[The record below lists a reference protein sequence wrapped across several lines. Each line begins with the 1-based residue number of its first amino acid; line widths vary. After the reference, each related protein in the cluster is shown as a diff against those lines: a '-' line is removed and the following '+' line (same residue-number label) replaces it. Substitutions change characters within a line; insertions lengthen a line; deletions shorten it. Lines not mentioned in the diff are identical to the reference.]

1 MRGFSQRIKLNRF
14 DKTKQKCYTTLITFR
29 KGKKM
34 KWILV
39 KKSDGERGNAG
50 LKKIY
55 QVIVEDNKVITL
67 WGKAEDVSAQAKQ
80 VKSFAYPFLAKAY
93 ANDKV
98 QSKITRGY
106 KVVLVA

>member
-1 MRGFSQRIKLNRF
+1 MLHYSYHL
-14 DKTKQKCYTTLITFR
+14 QK
-29 KGKKM
+29 GEKM

-67 WGKAEDVSAQAKQ
+67 WGKAEEVAPQAKQ
-80 VKSFAYPFLAKAY
+80 VKTFAWSYQAKAY
-93 ANDKV
+93 AYNKV
-98 QSKITRGY
+98 ESKLTRGY
-106 KVVLVA
+106 EVVLVA

>member
-1 MRGFSQRIKLNRF
+1 
-14 DKTKQKCYTTLITFR
+14 
-29 KGKKM
+29 M

-106 KVVLVA
+106 EVVLVA

>member
-1 MRGFSQRIKLNRF
+1 
-14 DKTKQKCYTTLITFR
+14 
-29 KGKKM
+29 M

-55 QVIVEDNKVITL
+55 QVIVEDNKVITM
-67 WGKAEDVSAQAKQ
+67 WGKAEEVSPQAKQ
-80 VKSFAYPFLAKAY
+80 VKTFAYPFLAKSY

-98 QSKITRGY
+98 SSKLTRGY
-106 KVVLVA
+106 EVVLVA

>member
-1 MRGFSQRIKLNRF
+1 
-14 DKTKQKCYTTLITFR
+14 
-29 KGKKM
+29 M

-39 KKSDGERGNAG
+39 KKSDGDRGNAG

-67 WGKAEDVSAQAKQ
+67 WGKAEEVSAQAKQ
-80 VKSFAYPFLAKAY
+80 VKTFAYPYLASAY
-93 ANDKV
+93 ASDKV

-106 KVVLVA
+106 EVVLVA